1 MFEAVAD
8 NIPVKPV
15 EQSNISAAQSAESR
29 MMGQQVPGGPASTMQ
44 SALNNSQVLD
54 PPTIGETLTV
64 I

>member
-8 NIPVKPV
+8 NIPAKPV
-15 EQSNISAAQSAESR
+15 EHSDISAAQSAESR
-29 MMGQQVPGGPASTMQ
+29 MMGQQVPGGLASTMQ